1 MKLDEEFQII
11 KCPCCG
17 WQYMPA
23 ELYVPDAF
31 IGTPSKI
38 SRDYLGHILYFDGE
52 TMCTDETYTCD
63 NCGMKFV
70 GDIKFDIHTGAFR
83 CSNCSDGFIVSK
95 QDFVSL
101 KIIQN
106 SDFDKIKT
114 IKVSS

>member
-63 NCGMKFV
+63 NCGTTFNVSADVSFKTSCMKQEDYDNEYATKV
-70 GDIKFDIHTGAFR
+70 TGRKWKLFEVDDA
-83 CSNCSDGFIVSK
+83 NND
-95 QDFVSL
+95 
-101 KIIQN
+101 
-106 SDFDKIKT
+106 
-114 IKVSS
+114 